1 MEKNLKIIYITK
13 ILKIKPL
20 NLKSYSL
27 LNLKKKLKIIH
38 IKYIQFI
45 VWQSFCNQAVKK
57 ISEWL
62 MLVSDGVEIW
72 SKGFWLQGPRS

>member
-45 VWQSFCNQAVKK
+45 V
-57 ISEWL
+57 
-62 MLVSDGVEIW
+62 
-72 SKGFWLQGPRS
+72 